1 MEFLKGHSGKSMNK
15 KSFLR
20 KGLKAMAAV
29 LGIFLVQIR
38 IHGKDRPPVD
48 KVKMLTPD
56 GKLVWVNK
64 SVLNSKSPAPPISNK
79 SLRSW
84 IKSPKR

>member
-1 MEFLKGHSGKSMNK
+1 MEFLTNHSGIHMNK

-20 KGLKAMAAV
+20 KGLKAMAAI
-29 LGIFLVQIR
+29 LCIFLVQIK
-38 IHGKDRPPVD
+38 IHGKDRSPVE

-56 GKLVWVNK
+56 GKLVWVDK

-84 IKSPKR
+84 IKSP